1 MEKPVF
7 ELRKCIVQQETF
19 PGGYLTIDTING
31 KEVLMSLT
39 GRLRLA
45 GYSLQK
51 GDVVYATVS
60 PYERG
65 RGRIFVEEREFRADY
80 YNDLMRQK
88 KELDL
93 NN

>member
-1 MEKPVF
+1 MQTPTF
-7 ELRKCIVQQETF
+7 ELRKCIVEQEAF
-19 PGGYLTIDTING
+19 PGTYLTIDIING
-31 KEVLMSLT
+31 EEVLMSLT
-39 GRLRLA
+39 GHLRMA

-51 GDVVYATVS
+51 GDVVYVTVS
-60 PYERG
+60 IHERG

>member
-1 MEKPVF
+1 M
-7 ELRKCIVQQETF
+7 
-19 PGGYLTIDTING
+19 
-31 KEVLMSLT
+31 
-39 GRLRLA
+39 A

-51 GDVVYATVS
+51 GDVVYVTVS

-88 KELDL
+88 KELDKK
-93 NN
+93 